1 MLDHVEQHGHGGQHP
16 TRLPRLLVVLDAL
29 EEGYVGTGFGGGLET
44 PDGLVEAV
52 CLECIRAGNN
62 DNVRSQAAAGLGGGA
77 DPLYKG
83 VCVDDGLAA

>member
-62 DNVRSQAAAGLGGGA
+62 DNVRSQAARIRCIKVSVSTTAL
-77 DPLYKG
+77 PPRWP
-83 VCVDDGLAA
+83 